1 MAALT
6 GDLYQMLNDD
16 ESKTQAQ
23 KQTSTALSSISSEP
37 STISK
42 TSLNTTQE
50 DDEEKKGEAVYSP
63 TENTENG
70 PAGTTADSATNTVTD
85 STTPAVDTSSLE
97 DVFNRTLALQKIWM
111 GDDYEWSD
119 KDAQTFTNLLKVSD
133 NPEDTAARYITAKGI
148 SDKVGLDTQLVYDN
162 LDEISQYYTG
172 DVYDPKGIT
181 LAQKW
186 KNGWTRNDIMSL
198 EYEYMLAHST
208 GDDEKA
214 SALEEQIEAKKAE
227 LDSNTSSIPLSWWD
241 NLTTSVLENFAYMVQ
256 PAVEGT
262 AASKVVD
269 AIGTYA
275 ASVSGMY
282 APAVLA
288 GTKVLSTTASMIFSG
303 KRMYEWAA
311 GEAYYNYMHDEQYNG
326 VQNRGQARVQATVQ
340 GLGTALIEMCLD
352 GASAKVLGAV
362 SGKTIRTIGI
372 NTVAEVSRKGFSS
385 AATDAVWQWVTGFL
399 DEGFFNELPEY
410 WLDELG
416 SIIYKNSNGIIDDKT
431 WSDRKDEMIES
442 IKDGIIVGA
451 VYGGLSIPAT
461 VRNDRATA
469 INLRR
474 AANQSRTESEFREA
488 TKDMKPE
495 TMTDEDFDTART
507 QVYKASQEQ
516 KSEFLYDNFKDT
528 VLESEEIAGQEL
540 YNTVDE
546 NGEET
551 AKVIPDGTV
560 YRDTE
565 GELYSESKTDDNTG
579 TTKVYYGDRTSGA
592 VYGYVEVATDGD
604 TQTVRSVR
612 VRHGYESI
620 RSEMV
625 RNAVA
630 NTATTETN
638 VEWNPTTH
646 GLQSVKDELISNNP
660 DKKGLVY
667 RTTLTGRDADIQSVK
682 TQIKTANPNI
692 SDAEATV
699 AARLTT
705 IADVGTGTIKY
716 ESSANIPEGQRTR
729 ETTDFRGAT
738 DTAKAL
744 IYTGEQSDISTYV
757 HELFHAV
764 ASVRTKEAQNL
775 SNSIRKTFADEA
787 ETANLRKFV
796 TDHVEIWGKDGDVEK
811 IMSSLKAIGE
821 NATAK
826 EWTVGQNENLAR
838 LYEAYRSSSKS
849 VQQSLPQAIRAI
861 LEKLTQFMNKV
872 YRTMKDNT
880 ALNEDIAKAYDS
892 LMGMN
897 EAAQRVE
904 SKGAEAEF
912 RAHGDVAIDED
923 GNDVGDAGLIYQE
936 VTDKGLL
943 EELEEGETIKVYRSM
958 QLIDGKLYPPM
969 AEVVEGKRQ
978 AATEVGKWY
987 QSDERPDLAF
997 EKKKE
1002 KGSGKW
1008 YFKLL
1013 KYYVNGESST
1023 VDARYNPYFHTTSSP
1038 LNDQF
1043 SAAYRRP
1050 NLVVVEVEMPKSEL
1064 TSGYRAEK
1072 AKDTVGE
1079 MNWHSGKVSGALAK
1093 KTGKHR
1099 SVILT
1104 RYNKV
1109 IRILDNA
1116 EVASNIAEQL
1126 KDTGIKIP
1134 ENVVSP
1140 GLYEELKKL
1149 GVEFVDVKDVQK
1161 YRDAQNGILYQDT
1174 TLDDLDSI
1182 NNLDDAERIANE
1194 GVTDAEAANE
1204 ADYFRTHNVESEI
1217 FDLDLPEDYE
1227 YNFTS
1232 DDANRLESER
1242 QLESA
1247 LPTIDS
1253 IELPP
1258 DVAGVFWEEYD
1269 ESELAGRDPEDG
1281 LIQGSN
1287 NLGWTYPQFVGI
1299 NEPKGI
1305 EYTGTDAQKDTIFR
1319 EAIKD
1324 DTVLKQYLSLIAEA
1338 SLYGTRYTNRGYEDG
1353 TDSFGR
1359 FTQVAVDYP
1368 FKDDAYRQ
1376 TLRDRLY
1383 PQLSGRSLT
1392 GIMQT
1397 VLTNSDDLT
1406 EAQIKKARKELS
1418 DNARAYRNM
1427 LALLTKND
1435 EMLPV
1440 ELVSEV
1446 EGLDIPSRETQNS
1459 MSISD
1464 IAALARKAGNKTLE
1478 NSILNGT
1485 AKFGKG
1491 ADVTALKD
1499 LKALITDL
1507 NKQIKDKEAE
1517 VEKLDTES
1525 KTYETELSNANEA
1538 IESYRK
1544 AILDAEE
1551 VLSVLADTFDGENE
1565 DGTASSSAKYR
1576 GELAQKYAALQ
1587 EKYSILSP
1595 YREQEHQADAT
1606 EAQLDRKVKDG
1617 SHMRE
1622 KKTKGHAGWRQQ
1634 YRGQKYETEAWVK
1647 EVTSTYPDIK
1657 ERIEAEVEKDK
1668 RKSYEAVAKEVI
1680 ETVRGELKDEL
1691 DSLRVQ
1697 MTASAAR
1704 TVQANFS
1711 KLYKSLS
1718 AIKAI
1723 SEGTGTVVANVDL
1736 DEMKA
1741 TQRELSVQLIKA
1753 QEKVE
1758 KRETTIDEL
1767 KSVLKE
1773 EQKKSKDTKK
1783 EYQKDI
1789 DEFEKKL
1796 SKATAELEK
1805 AQKEI
1810 SDIETEAKEAKTEA
1824 KEKLGKQK
1832 EKTAEIKEAR
1842 KAEREELR
1850 HRVKEKNEEIRWIK
1864 AEYKKALYDA
1874 VTLERWK
1881 QAKEKLEQKK
1891 LEKRDAAYNA
1901 RQRQK
1906 EIDDAV
1912 TWERWKNA
1920 KREHEK
1926 ALEREQQK
1934 ANEKYVHEREIAE
1947 LKEQY
1952 QREIDDTILLE
1963 RWKAARNENELR
1975 KRYDERTDKAVL
1987 LERWKAA
1994 KRERE
1999 AEIEQS
2005 RKDADTKYL
2014 HEKEI
2019 SDLKDKYED
2028 KLDEAVTWER
2038 WKAAK
2043 AKHEAQ
2049 IKQMQKDIDNA
2060 YIVKQ
2065 KLAEQKA
2072 EYEKEVKEIKEEQRQ
2087 KEKQKRIYQTIRDEK
2102 QRIANRIMRNVNLK
2116 TVDYSKAREITAIQ
2130 ALIDP
2135 EFRRDWV
2142 YDLQTDAAQESGYQT
2157 MTIEEAKDYLN
2168 SLDDAQRIDLFSY
2181 MPQDLIERLTEQRRP
2196 LNDWTI
2202 AELQTLSN
2210 AVEELRLEGEAIL
2223 KAKKDARNAQAM
2235 SIQRDILRTL
2245 GPLEEHDTIPSSID
2259 RSKEKKSIRER
2270 WHGIVYRT
2278 RRMQELAQLLDGGFG
2293 HKGTGY
2299 RLLVEE
2305 KRWHQNRE
2313 QQKIEGRY
2321 KAVESYA
2328 TKEAIDGMVDS
2339 VEVQLAGINKPV
2351 TFTVDQLAYA
2361 WLSQYDELNKA
2372 AVMYGCLLTESEK
2385 GTKYPAG
2392 YDVDYLTG
2400 KKIITNNWL
2409 VNRGELISDDLELE
2423 AIAKDRYDTLLN
2435 KAKEELTDRGLWDL
2449 VNAIKDDFNNRDNSD
2464 RLDAASI
2471 EYFNVPLAK
2480 RESYLPIR
2488 RQALTGQNLEDAKA
2502 DEVFNKYTGQFQRD
2516 PYKGFLQ
2523 ERITI
2528 SPRHQM
2534 PVDMSLLG
2542 VWQQSVKDQEHFI
2555 EFCGYIKKLRSIF
2568 TSNRSNEVQ
2577 RAITAK
2583 RTTALFDEIDRYINL
2598 VANPDAEQGKQDTI
2612 NNVIRTVRGKT
2623 GAAYLGW
2630 KASGIILQAITSPAS
2645 AFSELKPWEVIGS
2658 YLQIARHPIESI
2670 KAINEKSTFMKNR
2683 TMNPIIDEAIQR
2695 RNEWTKSSLSKKVD
2709 KFEEVGQIGLT
2720 LVDRYAV
2727 AGPWL
2732 AKYQRTL
2739 SESLKNGMDTA
2750 TAEQFAVTK
2759 ADEFI
2764 LQTQPVGDS
2773 TEIASMFRS
2782 KSEVAKTLLQFQT
2795 SLNVVWNNL
2804 TANTIGYA
2812 RNNKMASAVG
2822 MIIGYSVAGILL
2834 GLVQN
2839 GFDDDDDSGDKAK
2852 KLAYWSVSQLLGST
2866 PIFGSTADSFVKD
2879 LITGDYDWYML
2890 NGVSISPIVNKTI
2903 QGVTALKSDK
2913 PMKAIGKFAE
2923 AGGLAVGLPTS
2934 GFKEVVEVFQ
2944 KHSLAPLVGR
2954 E

>member
-6 GDLYQMLNDD
+6 GDIYQMLKNNQ
-16 ESKTQAQ
+16 STIQSQ
-23 KQTSTALSSISSEP
+23 KQASTALPSS
-37 STISK
+37 TKK
-42 TSLNTTQE
+42 TSYNTASSNE
-50 DDEEKKGEAVYSP
+50 DEKEDAVYYSQRNNG
-63 TENTENG
+63 TESAEGDYTVKTDNAVTE
-70 PAGTTADSATNTVTD
+70 PQQS
-85 STTPAVDTSSLE
+85 AVDTSTIDE
-97 DVFNRTLALQKIWM
+97 IFNRTLDTQRQWL
-111 GDDYEWSD
+111 GDDYEWSLEE
-119 KDAQTFTNLLKVSD
+119 ASNFRNMLALSD
-133 NPEDTAARYITAKGI
+133 NPEETASRYIASKGYATMFG
-148 SDKVGLDTQLVYDN
+148 VDTKAVYDN
-162 LDEISQYYTG
+162 LDEISEYYTG
-172 DVYDPKGIT
+172 DSYSSKNVS
-181 LAQKW
+181 LVQKV
-186 KNGWTRNDIMSL
+186 KNGFLRNDIMSL
-198 EYEYMLAHST
+198 KYEYMTADIK
-208 GDDEKA
+208 GDTERASELKA
-214 SALEEQIEAKKAE
+214 QIEAKEQE
-227 LDSNTSSIPLSWWD
+227 LGDNTSAIPSSWLD
-241 NLTTSVLENFAYMVQ
+241 YIGTLVLENFGYIAQ
-256 PAVEGT
+256 PAAKGAIPSALVSAAGIAT
-262 AASKVVD
+262 AA
-269 AIGTYA
+269 AFPIA
-275 ASVSGMY
+275 AGPILTATGS
-282 APAVLA
+282 LA
-288 GTKVLSTTASMIFSG
+288 GATATIFSG
-303 KRMYEWAA
+303 KQMYEWAA
-311 GEAYYNYMHDEQYNG
+311 GEKYYSLMNDPEYAG
-326 VQNRGQARVQATVQ
+326 VQNKGQAQLLATIE
-340 GLGTALIEMCLD
+340 GLGTAAIESFLD
-352 GASAKVLGAV
+352 GATSRIVGAV
-362 SGKTIRTIGI
+362 SGSQISKIGI
-372 NTVAEVSRKGFSS
+372 NSLVDLERRGVASTVAQ
-385 AATDAVWQWVTGFL
+385 AAYEWVTGAL
-399 DEGFFNELPEY
+399 DEGFLNEAPEY
-410 WLDELG
+410 ILG
-416 SIIYKNSNGIIDDKT
+416 EITSSIYKNTNGIIDEKT
-431 WSDRKDEMIES
+431 WSERYDEIKES
-442 IKDGIIVGA
+442 IIDGIIVGGIYGA
-451 VYGGLSIPAT
+451 VSIPSSIKS
-461 VRNDRATA
+461 DRTTA

-474 AANQSRTESEFREA
+474 AANRSRTESEFREA

-495 TMTDEDFDTART
+495 SMSDEDFDTART

-551 AKVIPDGTV
+551 AKAIPDGSV

-565 GELYSESKTDDNTG
+565 GELYSESKTDDSTG

-630 NTATTETN
+630 NTTTTETN

-646 GLQSVKDELISNNP
+646 ALQSVRDELINSNP
-660 DKKGLVY
+660 DRTGLVY
-667 RTTLTGRDADIQSVK
+667 RTTLTGKDADIQAVK
-682 TQIKTANPNI
+682 TQIRKANPNL

-716 ESSANIPEGQRTR
+716 ESTANIPESQRTR

-764 ASVRTKEAQNL
+764 ASVRTTEAQNL
-775 SNSIRKTFADEA
+775 SQSIRKTFNDEA
-787 ETANLRKFV
+787 ETANLRKFI

-811 IMSSLKAIGE
+811 IMSSLRAIGE

-892 LMGMN
+892 LMGVD
-897 EAAQRVE
+897 EASQRVE
-904 SKGAEAEF
+904 SKGAETEF
-912 RAHGDVAIDED
+912 RAYGDGSIGED
-923 GNDVGDAGLIYQE
+923 GNDVGESGLLYEEIK
-936 VTDKGLL
+936 DKGLL
-943 EELEEGETIKVYRSM
+943 EELDNDEMVHVFRSL
-958 QLIDGKLYPPM
+958 QIIDGNLYPPM
-969 AEVVEGKRQ
+969 AEIVEGKRQ
-978 AATEVGKWY
+978 EAIKTNTWY
-987 QSDERPDLAF
+987 KADERPDLAY
-997 EKKKE
+997 EKKGE
-1002 KGSGKW
+1002 EGSGKY

-1013 KYYVNGESST
+1013 KTDENGKKSPVE
-1023 VDARYNPYFHTTSSP
+1023 ARYNPYNHHTLGY

-1043 SAAYRRP
+1043 SIAYRRS
-1050 NLVVVEVEMPKSEL
+1050 NLVMVEAVIPKSEI

-1072 AKDTVGE
+1072 AKDAVGI
-1079 MNWHSGKVSGALAK
+1079 MDWHSGPVSKQLADV
-1093 KTGKHR
+1093 TGQKR
-1099 SVILT
+1099 GVVLSRYSKIL
-1104 RYNKV
+1104 RV
-1109 IRILDNA
+1109 LDNA
-1116 EVASNIAEQL
+1116 EVAAGIAKQL
-1126 KDTGIKIP
+1126 EGTGIAVP
-1134 ENVVSP
+1134 ESVVSP
-1140 GLYEELKKL
+1140 GLLEELKKL
-1149 GVEFVDVKDVQK
+1149 GVPIIEEEKVQR
-1161 YRDAQNGILYQDT
+1161 YRNAQNSILYQDT
-1174 TLDDLDSI
+1174 TLDDLDSVK
-1182 NNLDDAERIANE
+1182 NLDDAERIANE
-1194 GVTDAEAANE
+1194 GITEEEAANTV
-1204 ADYFRTHNVESEI
+1204 DYFRTHDVESEI

-1247 LPTIDS
+1247 LPTIES
-1253 IELPP
+1253 IDLPP
-1258 DVAGVFWEEYD
+1258 DVAGVFWEAYD

-1287 NLGWTYPQFVGI
+1287 NLGWTYPQFVAI

-1305 EYTGTDAQKDTIFR
+1305 EYIGTDAQKDTIFR

-1338 SLYGTRYTNRGYEDG
+1338 GLYGTRYTNRGWEDG

-1359 FTQVAVDYP
+1359 FTQISVDYP

-1397 VLTNSDDLT
+1397 VLSNSDDLT

-1427 LALLTKND
+1427 LALLTKSD
-1435 EMLPV
+1435 EMLPT

-1446 EGLDIPSRETQNS
+1446 EGLDIPSRESQNA

-1464 IAALARKAGNKTLE
+1464 LAALARKAGNKTLE

-1525 KTYETELSNANEA
+1525 KTYETELTNANEA
-1538 IESYRK
+1538 IADYRK
-1544 AILDAEE
+1544 AILNAEE
-1551 VLSVLADTFDGENE
+1551 VLNVLADTFDGENE

-1576 GELAQKYAALQ
+1576 GELSKKYATLQ

-1595 YREQEHQADAT
+1595 YREQEHQAEAT
-1606 EAQLDRKVKDG
+1606 ESQLDRKVKDG
-1617 SHMRE
+1617 SRMRE

-1634 YRGQKYETEAWVK
+1634 YRGQKYGTEAWVK
-1647 EVTSTYPDIK
+1647 EVTTTYPDIK
-1657 ERIEAEVEKDK
+1657 ERIDAEVEKDK
-1668 RKSYEAVAKEVI
+1668 RKSYESVAKEVI
-1680 ETVRGELKDEL
+1680 ETVRGELKEEL
-1691 DSLRVQ
+1691 DALRVQ

-1704 TVQANFS
+1704 TVQTNFS

-1736 DEMKA
+1736 EEMKV
-1741 TQRELSVQLIKA
+1741 TQKELSDQLVKA
-1753 QEKVE
+1753 QTKVE
-1758 KRETTIDEL
+1758 KREATIDEL
-1767 KSVLKE
+1767 KSALKE
-1773 EQKKSKDTKK
+1773 EQKKSKDSKK

-1789 DEFEKKL
+1789 DEYEKKL
-1796 SKATAELEK
+1796 SKATEELEK

-1810 SDIETEAKEAKTEA
+1810 SDIEAEVKDIKAEA
-1824 KEKLGKQK
+1824 KEKLNKQK
-1832 EKTAEIKEAR
+1832 EKTAEVKEAR
-1842 KAEREELR
+1842 KNEREALR
-1850 HRVKEKNEEIRWIK
+1850 RRIREKNEEIGRIK

-1881 QAKEKLEQKK
+1881 QAKKKLEQEK

-1901 RQRQK
+1901 RQRKK
-1906 EIDDAV
+1906 EIDDAI

-1926 ALEREQQK
+1926 SLEREQQK
-1934 ANEKYVHEREIAE
+1934 ANEKYLHEREIAK

-1952 QREIDDTILLE
+1952 QQEIDDTILLE

-1975 KRYDERTDKAVL
+1975 KQYDERIDNAIL

-1994 KRERE
+1994 KQQRQAE
-1999 AEIEQS
+1999 AEQA

-2014 HEKEI
+2014 HSKEI
-2019 SDLKDKYED
+2019 SDLKKKYDD
-2028 KLDEAVTWER
+2028 KLDDAITWER

-2043 AKHEAQ
+2043 AKHEAELKQ
-2049 IKQMQKDIDNA
+2049 IQKDIDNA

-2065 KLAEQKA
+2065 KLAAQKA
-2072 EYEKEVKEIKEEQRQ
+2072 EFEKEVKEIKEEQRQ
-2087 KEKQKRIYQTIRDEK
+2087 KEKQKRIYQAIRDEK
-2102 QRIANRIMRNVNLK
+2102 KRIANRIMRNVNLK
-2116 TVDYSKAREITAIQ
+2116 AVDYSKAREIVAIQ
-2130 ALIDP
+2130 ALVDP
-2135 EFRRDWV
+2135 EFQRDWI
-2142 YDLQTDAAQESGYQT
+2142 YDLKTDAAQETGYQT
-2157 MTIEEAKDYLN
+2157 MTIEEAKNYLN
-2168 SLDDAQRIDLFSY
+2168 TLDDAQKTDLFSY

-2245 GPLEEHDTIPSSID
+2245 GPITEHDTIPSSNE
-2259 RSKEKKSIRER
+2259 REKEKKTLRER

-2293 HKGTGY
+2293 HKGTAY

-2313 QQKIEGRY
+2313 QQRIEKRY
-2321 KAVESYA
+2321 KAVEGYA

-2339 VEVQLAGINKPV
+2339 VEVQLAGMPEPV
-2351 TFTVDQLAYA
+2351 HFTVDQLAYA

-2385 GTKYPAG
+2385 GTKYPGG

-2400 KKIITNNWL
+2400 RKIITDKWL
-2409 VNRGELISDDLELE
+2409 QDRGELIDDDVVLEE
-2423 AIAKDRYDTLLN
+2423 TAKDRYNAVLA
-2435 KAKEELTDRGLWDL
+2435 KAKEELTNRGLWDL

-2480 RESYLPIR
+2480 RDSYLPIR
-2488 RQALTGQNLEDAKA
+2488 RQALTGENLEDAKA
-2502 DEVFNKYTGQFQRD
+2502 DEVFNKYTGQFQKD
-2516 PYKGFLQ
+2516 TYKGFLQ
-2523 ERITI
+2523 ERIVI

-2555 EFCGYIKKLRSIF
+2555 EFCGYVKKLRSIF
-2568 TSNRSNEVQ
+2568 TSNRSKEVQ

-2583 RTTALFDEIDRYINL
+2583 RTSALFDEISRYIDL
-2598 VANPDAEQGKQDTI
+2598 VADPDAENGKQDTI

-2630 KASGIILQAITSPAS
+2630 KTSGIILQAITSPAS
-2645 AFSELKPWEVIGS
+2645 ALSELKPWEIIGS

-2695 RNEWTKSSLSKKVD
+2695 RNEWTKSNLSKKVD

-2750 TAEQFAVTK
+2750 TAETFAVSK

-2782 KSEVAKTLLQFQT
+2782 KNEVTKTLLQFQT

-2812 RNNKMASAVG
+2812 RNHELARAIGMAVG
-2822 MIIGYSVAGILL
+2822 YSISGILL

-2839 GFDDDDDSGDKAK
+2839 GFDDDDDGGDVAK
-2852 KLAYWSVSQLLGST
+2852 KLSYWSVSQLLEST
-2866 PIFGSTADSFVKD
+2866 PIFGSTADSLMKYI
-2879 LITGDYDWYML
+2879 ITDDYDWYMT
-2890 NGVSISPIVNKTI
+2890 NGVSISPILDKTI
-2903 QGVTALKSDK
+2903 QGITAVGSEKPLK
-2913 PMKAIGKFAE
+2913 AVGKFAE
-2923 AGGLAVGLPTS
+2923 AAGLAVGLPTS
-2934 GFKEVVEVFQ
+2934 GFKEVVEVVQ
-2944 KHSLAPLVGR
+2944 KRSLAPLVGR

>member
-6 GDLYQMLNDD
+6 GDIYQMLRNN
-16 ESKTQAQ
+16 ESRTQAQ

-50 DDEEKKGEAVYSP
+50 DNEEKKGETVYSP
-63 TENTENG
+63 TENSKNVNAG
-70 PAGTTADSATNTVTD
+70 VGTTTTLEPSTASVANENTINE
-85 STTPAVDTSSLE
+85 LYE
-97 DVFNRTLALQKIWM
+97 RTLNTQKMWL
-111 GDDYEWSD
+111 GDNYEWSAEE
-119 KDAQTFTNLLKVSD
+119 AQTFKSMLSLSD
-133 NPEDTAARYITAKGI
+133 NPEETASRYIASKGYATMF
-148 SDKVGLDTQLVYDN
+148 GLDTKSVYDN
-162 LDEISQYYTG
+162 LDTISEYYTG
-172 DVYDPKGIT
+172 DVYSTKNVS
-181 LAQKW
+181 LWQKV
-186 KNGWTRNDIMSL
+186 KNGFLRNDIMSL
-198 EYEYMLAHST
+198 KYEYMIADIK
-208 GDDEKA
+208 GDTERATTLKK
-214 SALEEQIEAKKAE
+214 QIDTKEAE
-227 LDSNTSSIPLSWWD
+227 LGDSSNAIPASWLD
-241 NLTTSVLENFAYMVQ
+241 KISTSVLENFGYI
-256 PAVEGT
+256 VEPTLKGSIPSMLVSAAGT
-262 AASKVVD
+262 AV
-269 AIGTYA
+269 A
-275 ASVSGMY
+275 AAFPVSAGPVM
-282 APAVLA
+282 AATSTLA
-288 GTKVLSTTASMIFSG
+288 TATATIFSG
-303 KRMYEWAA
+303 KQMYEWAA
-311 GEAYYNYMHDEQYNG
+311 GERYYSLMNDPEYQG
-326 VQNRGQARVQATVQ
+326 VQSKGQAQLLATIE
-340 GLGTALIEMCLD
+340 GLGVATIESFLD
-352 GASAKVLGAV
+352 GATSRIVGAV
-362 SGKTIRTIGI
+362 SGKEISKIGI
-372 NTVAEVSRKGFSS
+372 NSLVDLERRGVTSTVAQ
-385 AATDAVWQWVTGFL
+385 ATYEWVTGAL
-399 DEGFFNELPEY
+399 DEGFLNEAPEY
-410 WLDELG
+410 ILG
-416 SIIYKNSNGIIDDKT
+416 EATSIIYKNSNGIVDDKT
-431 WSDRKDEMIES
+431 WSERYDEMKES
-442 IKDGIIVGA
+442 IIDGIIVGA
-451 VYGGLSIPAT
+451 VYGAVSIPSSIKS
-461 VRNDRATA
+461 DRATA

-495 TMTDEDFDTART
+495 TMSDEDFDTART

-625 RNAVA
+625 RDAVA

-646 GLQSVKDELISNNP
+646 GLQSVKDELVSNNP

-682 TQIKTANPNI
+682 TQIKTANPSI

-796 TDHVEIWGKDGDVEK
+796 TDHVKIWGKDGDVEK

-892 LMGMN
+892 LMGMD

-912 RAHGDVAIDED
+912 RAYGDVAIDED

-978 AATEVGKWY
+978 ATTEVGKWY
-987 QSDERPDLAF
+987 QSDERPDLAY

-1079 MNWHSGKVSGALAK
+1079 MNWHSGIVSGALAK

-1149 GVEFVDVKDVQK
+1149 GVEFVDVKAVQK

-1174 TLDDLDSI
+1174 TLDDLDNI

-1305 EYTGTDAQKDTIFR
+1305 EYTGTDAQKDTVFR

-1359 FTQVAVDYP
+1359 FTQIAVDYP

-1397 VLTNSDDLT
+1397 VLSNSDDLT

-1491 ADVTALKD
+1491 TDVTALKD

-1507 NKQIKDKEAE
+1507 NKQIRDKEAE

-1525 KTYETELSNANEA
+1525 KTYETELNNANEA
-1538 IESYRK
+1538 IEGYRK

-1634 YRGQKYETEAWVK
+1634 YRGQKYGTEAWVK

-1657 ERIEAEVEKDK
+1657 ERIEAEAEKDK
-1668 RKSYEAVAKEVI
+1668 RKSYEAVAKDVI

-1723 SEGTGTVVANVDL
+1723 SEGTGIVVANVDL

-1741 TQRELSVQLIKA
+1741 TQKELA
-1753 QEKVE
+1753 
-1758 KRETTIDEL
+1758 DEL
-1767 KSVLKE
+1767 KRAEKKIENRDEKVRKTELLGKWRLAKE
-1773 EQKKSKDTKK
+1773 RQEQKLKLAETIK
-1783 EYQKDI
+1783 EG
-1789 DEFEKKL
+1789 
-1796 SKATAELEK
+1796 
-1805 AQKEI
+1805 
-1810 SDIETEAKEAKTEA
+1810 KEAT
-1824 KEKLGKQK
+1824 
-1832 EKTAEIKEAR
+1832 KEAL
-1842 KAEREELR
+1842 REQREQ
-1850 HRVKEKNEEIRWIK
+1850 HAEEIR
-1864 AEYKKALYDA
+1864 
-1874 VTLERWK
+1874 
-1881 QAKEKLEQKK
+1881 Q
-1891 LEKRDAAYNA
+1891 
-1901 RQRQK
+1901 
-1906 EIDDAV
+1906 
-1912 TWERWKNA
+1912 
-1920 KREHEK
+1920 
-1926 ALEREQQK
+1926 
-1934 ANEKYVHEREIAE
+1934 
-1947 LKEQY
+1947 
-1952 QREIDDTILLE
+1952 
-1963 RWKAARNENELR
+1963 LR
-1975 KRYDERTDKAVL
+1975 
-1987 LERWKAA
+1987 
-1994 KRERE
+1994 
-1999 AEIEQS
+1999 
-2005 RKDADTKYL
+2005 
-2014 HEKEI
+2014 
-2019 SDLKDKYED
+2019 
-2028 KLDEAVTWER
+2028 
-2038 WKAAK
+2038 
-2043 AKHEAQ
+2043 
-2049 IKQMQKDIDNA
+2049 
-2060 YIVKQ
+2060 
-2065 KLAEQKA
+2065 
-2072 EYEKEVKEIKEEQRQ
+2072 EEQRQ
-2087 KEKQKRIYQTIRDEK
+2087 KEKQKRIYQAIRDEK

-2116 TVDYSKAREITAIQ
+2116 TVDYSKAREIVAIQ

-2135 EFRRDWV
+2135 EFRRDWI

-2245 GPLEEHDTIPSSID
+2245 GALEEHDTIPSSID

-2321 KAVESYA
+2321 KAVEGYA

-2400 KKIITNNWL
+2400 KKVITNNWL

-2502 DEVFNKYTGQFQRD
+2502 DEVFNKYTGQFQSD

-2523 ERITI
+2523 ERIVI

-2555 EFCGYIKKLRSIF
+2555 EFCGYVKKLRSIF

-2695 RNEWTKSSLSKKVD
+2695 RNEWTKSNLSKKVD

-2739 SESLKNGMDTA
+2739 RENLKNGMDTA
-2750 TAEQFAVTK
+2750 TAEQFAITK

-2764 LQTQPVGDS
+2764 YQTQPVGDS

-2822 MIIGYSVAGILL
+2822 MIVGYSVAGILL

-2852 KLAYWSVSQLLGST
+2852 KLAYWSMSQLLGST

-2890 NGVSISPIVNKTI
+2890 NGVSISPIVDKTI

-2913 PMKAIGKFAE
+2913 PIKAIGKFAE
-2923 AGGLAVGLPTS
+2923 AGGLATGLPTS